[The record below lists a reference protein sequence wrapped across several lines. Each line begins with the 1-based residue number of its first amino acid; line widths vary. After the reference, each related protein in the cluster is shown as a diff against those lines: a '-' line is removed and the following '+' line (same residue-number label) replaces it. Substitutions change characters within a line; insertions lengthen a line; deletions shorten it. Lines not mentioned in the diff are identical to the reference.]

1 MTIIP
6 GAQRCQLWGS
16 LVSCGR
22 LSIGLARFPSQ
33 MAAAA
38 NRRAGCHSDPHDFDN
53 RQYFGRTTLASG
65 SVARVYPAARLRA
78 RPSSVGCVS
87 AKRLS
92 LPLTPHFFRKGPLR
106 STRHYRA
113 SSLLRASPPPS
124 GPFAVIASRFPLA
137 RTSQEG
143 FPGSSRGSVLARR
156 PQPPRRSGPALARF
170 FPAHGRLHPV
180 RRTPPSRLS
189 NEAESGSLALRL
201 TSPPARG
208 FNASGFP
215 SRCSPASCC
224 TSNYMLNS
232 FRPPDLPDLSWRTE
246 RKERPFAAL
255 APLWSVPNEFA
266 MPSRK
271 SMAEGRPKGPRSI
284 VRGSVPGRS
293 HYWG

>member
-22 LSIGLARFPSQ
+22 LSLGLARFPSQ
-33 MAAAA
+33 TAAAA

-53 RQYFGRTTLASG
+53 RQYFRRTTLASG

-137 RTSQEG
+137 RASRKASQV
-143 FPGSSRGSVLARR
+143 PRADLSSRAAHNHRGDPDRCLLVSSRPMAGFILFGGLLRPVFPTRPNRVRLRCGSRVRPHEASTLRVSPHAARR
-156 PQPPRRSGPALARF
+156 LPVAR
-170 FPAHGRLHPV
+170 AI
-180 RRTPPSRLS
+180 T
-189 NEAESGSLALRL
+189 
-201 TSPPARG
+201 
-208 FNASGFP
+208 
-215 SRCSPASCC
+215 C
-224 TSNYMLNS
+224 
-232 FRPPDLPDLSWRTE
+232 
-246 RKERPFAAL
+246 
-255 APLWSVPNEFA
+255 
-266 MPSRK
+266 
-271 SMAEGRPKGPRSI
+271 
-284 VRGSVPGRS
+284 
-293 HYWG
+293 